1 MQDIESID
9 LEIEQNLEKPKEYL
23 RKTEIKSIFSNLFKR
38 GKQGQYFSHV
48 EYFMRPLEILNANE
62 TLEVL
67 HYTLDTKE
75 DSIFNEKKTSLI
87 QGLVLAYKNHYP
99 ITITPDM
106 LWILILQ
113 GFSRFMEKYENKVR
127 EKFVNFDGKKDL
139 IVERNNLTPYTA
151 TKEVWDG
158 IMKEYMEKIG
168 KNVGQETIDNLECN
182 FSTTTQVAQVTS
194 QVSIMSGMKQY
205 FVYKALMAG
214 CGISNITLEG
224 SLQDWEKIKSKC
236 EFLSTKG
243 LEWYTK
249 HLIPIINNIIETKK
263 YYTTK
268 GELNTEL
275 IEFWKRMIRLKGKG
289 DLYDPHM
296 VNGWIVKFI
305 PNLSNESPEVYE
317 EIYETMVPDQI
328 ISCPMELTWI
338 PLLVNKKYEFKCSLF
353 SGFYGMIQDEKTFNV
368 KPVIGYAIVVDNK
381 KESDIA
387 MEERD
392 KIIKELTA

>member
-151 TKEVWDG
+151 TKEDWDG
-158 IMKEYMEKIG
+158 IMKEFVEKIG
-168 KNVGQETIDNLECN
+168 IHVGQETIDNLECN

-194 QVSIMSGMKQY
+194 QVSIMSAMKQY
-205 FVYKALMAG
+205 FTYTVQMMG
-214 CGISNITLEG
+214 CGISTISLEG
-224 SLQDWEKIKSKC
+224 SIQDWEKIK
-236 EFLSTKG
+236 
-243 LEWYTK
+243 
-249 HLIPIINNIIETKK
+249 KK
-263 YYTTK
+263 I
-268 GELNTEL
+268 G
-275 IEFWKRMIRLKGKG
+275 IFSQKRTRM
-289 DLYDPHM
+289 
-296 VNGWIVKFI
+296 
-305 PNLSNESPEVYE
+305 VYE
-317 EIYETMVPDQI
+317 TSYT
-328 ISCPMELTWI
+328 
-338 PLLVNKKYEFKCSLF
+338 Y
-353 SGFYGMIQDEKTFNV
+353 Y
-368 KPVIGYAIVVDNK
+368 
-381 KESDIA
+381 
-387 MEERD
+387 
-392 KIIKELTA
+392 